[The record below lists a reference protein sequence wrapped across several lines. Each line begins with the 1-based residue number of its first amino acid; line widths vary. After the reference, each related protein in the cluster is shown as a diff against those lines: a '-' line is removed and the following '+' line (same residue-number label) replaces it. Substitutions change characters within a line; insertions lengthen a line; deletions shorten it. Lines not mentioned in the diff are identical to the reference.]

1 MYVYQFYTSLKTVKV
16 KYLIGSPCIVL
27 HAIHILPLL
36 SIFFTSLQT
45 WKQRIEDEINEI
57 RRVYDTALHQK
68 CMRSPTSRTAGIPED
83 EDDHIY
89 SEPPP
94 DDDDSDDEQNG
105 YARARGIVFDCG
117 SELLIK

>member
-1 MYVYQFYTSLKTVKV
+1 MVNSACNVVYCLSTV
-16 KYLIGSPCIVL
+16 
-27 HAIHILPLL
+27 
-36 SIFFTSLQT
+36 LQT

-57 RRVYDTALHQK
+57 RRVYNTALHQK
-68 CMRSPTSRTAGIPED
+68 AMRSPTGQTADIPED

-105 YARARGIVFDCG
+105 YARARSIVFNCG
-117 SELLIK
+117 FELLVKCISIV